1 MKKKKKLIMAATA
14 GLAVLLLSLLFVI
27 PALAA
32 VNVGSRNTIN
42 YFDYNGGSGWKDLKT
57 PEHYIVGSS
66 PEQIA
71 YCLQHKNDSPSNSPY
86 NETDIL
92 GSYSSRVQ
100 TGLRIILENG
110 YPYATGGLS
119 ASEARYATANAIRFW
134 LSENGDSSQY
144 NFTDLGSYSDA
155 QLRSAAA
162 AGQIG
167 NKIRANSGY
176 TDVLQFSIEL
186 LIKARSQALM
196 AHDIY
201 LSTPSMYISGSYFI
215 GTSTVSLVNMNG
227 GYDLNT
233 SGLPAGSSVT
243 GYTGGSG
250 DVLTIRIPLSEANAN
265 RSFSLSATGQDN
277 RTRSNMFA
285 YAPNNSSLQRVIV
298 AKPAVYNDAKT
309 AATTV
314 STPQIYA
321 DLIVTALNA
330 NSSSYDAGD
339 TITIT
344 ATIQNQGLRSA
355 GGFYVSLTSA
365 DLPTQAQ
372 YVSSLSAGASTNVSF
387 TYTAPQYGT
396 NKSVTVTA
404 TADSTGAIPESN
416 ESNNTRSTSFT
427 VRSLPDLIVSA
438 LSPDKTQYL
447 PGETI
452 SIAATVR
459 NQGSVSA
466 SGFSVSLTS
475 ANLATQTKYVA
486 SLAAGTSVNVTF
498 TYTAPQLT
506 SSTAITVTATADSS
520 GAVAETDEGNNTR
533 SVSFTVLA
541 LPDLTVAS
549 LTGDKPAYEAGET
562 VTISATLKNIGP
574 TTSAATTVRLTVPN
588 IGTYSKNVST
598 LAAGASQ
605 TVRFTFTAPTAL
617 TPQNIT
623 VTATVDPENLVQE
636 SNESNNTRTATV
648 AVNALRPDIEV
659 TDSTI
664 TDWYAGM
671 KVTVSATIRN
681 RTAQLVPSVAIRLS
695 IGGVNYTEN
704 IPIAGNG
711 SNLAVFRV
719 TVPASGNYT
728 VRVTADPEAMLNE
741 TDESNN
747 VLTKDIQ
754 VKAVPASLVADP
766 DDTGMAQR
774 YSVYGLMG
782 VPSITSS
789 AYHTWQEVR
798 LEAGSYVTKNYWAK
812 LTTTFSISPDSRI
825 AYDDKPRV
833 IESGFGYSVSCST
846 VLTTNYD
853 HPEKLVGAQMVW
865 MRCPESAYGQLS
877 QWQDVRDSLAAKTG
891 NPGDTSVTWQFKV
904 NPWSVTGSRLHYIPI
919 WFPDGDYTAWAQAFY
934 AWSPVGQL
942 FEFKTDSLTI
952 DGDMYDRITTI
963 QQR

>member
-1 MKKKKKLIMAATA
+1 
-14 GLAVLLLSLLFVI
+14 
-27 PALAA
+27 
-32 VNVGSRNTIN
+32 
-42 YFDYNGGSGWKDLKT
+42 
-57 PEHYIVGSS
+57 
-66 PEQIA
+66 
-71 YCLQHKNDSPSNSPY
+71 
-86 NETDIL
+86 
-92 GSYSSRVQ
+92 
-100 TGLRIILENG
+100 
-110 YPYATGGLS
+110 
-119 ASEARYATANAIRFW
+119 
-134 LSENGDSSQY
+134 
-144 NFTDLGSYSDA
+144 
-155 QLRSAAA
+155 
-162 AGQIG
+162 
-167 NKIRANSGY
+167 
-176 TDVLQFSIEL
+176 
-186 LIKARSQALM
+186 
-196 AHDIY
+196 
-201 LSTPSMYISGSYFI
+201 
-215 GTSTVSLVNMNG
+215 
-227 GYDLNT
+227 
-233 SGLPAGSSVT
+233 
-243 GYTGGSG
+243 
-250 DVLTIRIPLSEANAN
+250 
-265 RSFSLSATGQDN
+265 
-277 RTRSNMFA
+277 
-285 YAPNNSSLQRVIV
+285 
-298 AKPAVYNDAKT
+298 
-309 AATTV
+309 
-314 STPQIYA
+314 
-321 DLIVTALNA
+321 
-330 NSSSYDAGD
+330 
-339 TITIT
+339 
-344 ATIQNQGLRSA
+344 
-355 GGFYVSLTSA
+355 
-365 DLPTQAQ
+365 
-372 YVSSLSAGASTNVSF
+372 
-387 TYTAPQYGT
+387 
-396 NKSVTVTA
+396 
-404 TADSTGAIPESN
+404 
-416 ESNNTRSTSFT
+416 
-427 VRSLPDLIVSA
+427 
-438 LSPDKTQYL
+438 
-447 PGETI
+447 
-452 SIAATVR
+452 
-459 NQGSVSA
+459 
-466 SGFSVSLTS
+466 
-475 ANLATQTKYVA
+475 
-486 SLAAGTSVNVTF
+486 
-498 TYTAPQLT
+498 
-506 SSTAITVTATADSS
+506 
-520 GAVAETDEGNNTR
+520 
-533 SVSFTVLA
+533 VSFTVLA

-728 VRVTADPEAMLNE
+728 VRVTADPEVMLNE

-952 DGDMYDRITTI
+952 NGDMYDRITTI